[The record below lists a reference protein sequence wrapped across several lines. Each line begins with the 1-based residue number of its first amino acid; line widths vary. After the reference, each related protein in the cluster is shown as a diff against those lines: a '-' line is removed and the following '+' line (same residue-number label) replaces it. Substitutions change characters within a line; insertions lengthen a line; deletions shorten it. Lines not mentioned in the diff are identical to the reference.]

1 MACSPICC
9 NTCGVTFSVVWV
21 LIAISGYPYAET
33 NDMNAQH
40 KQSEREH
47 LDRVVASNRKA
58 RHDYTII
65 DVVEAGIVLLGS
77 EVKSVRSGQ
86 VQLAD
91 AYAHVVNGEMWLDG
105 IHIASYEF
113 AHGVGAHEPMR
124 RRKLLLHREQIR
136 RMQDRINKE
145 RLTIV
150 PLEVRFSKGRVKVDI
165 ALAKGRQKAD
175 RRQAI
180 AKKESELEMR
190 REAGRQKK
198 QGQ

>member
-1 MACSPICC
+1 MAEKKSDE
-9 NTCGVTFSVVWV
+9 NEK
-21 LIAISGYPYAET
+21 LI
-33 NDMNAQH
+33 
-40 KQSEREH
+40 
-47 LDRVVASNRKA
+47 ASNRKA
-58 RHDYTII
+58 RHDYTIL

-91 AYAHVVNGEMWLDG
+91 AYAHVIGSEMWLDG
-105 IHIASYEF
+105 MHIAPYSF
-113 AHGVGAHEPMR
+113 AVGGGAHDPMR
-124 RRKLLLHREQIR
+124 RRKLLLHSEQIR
-136 RMQDRINKE
+136 RMKDRMAKE
-145 RLTIV
+145 RLTAV

-190 REAGRQKK
+190 REAGRNRK
-198 QGQ
+198 QSQQM

>member
-1 MACSPICC
+1 
-9 NTCGVTFSVVWV
+9 
-21 LIAISGYPYAET
+21 
-33 NDMNAQH
+33 MNAQN
-40 KQSEREH
+40 KQNEREH

-58 RHDYTII
+58 RHDYTIV

-105 IHIASYEF
+105 IHISSYAF

-150 PLEVRFSKGRVKVDI
+150 PLRSALQQRSREGGHCTGQGSDRKPIDVKPLPKRNLNLKCAARPV
-165 ALAKGRQKAD
+165 AKRNKA
-175 RRQAI
+175 I
-180 AKKESELEMR
+180 TPE
-190 REAGRQKK
+190 
-198 QGQ
+198 

>member
-1 MACSPICC
+1 
-9 NTCGVTFSVVWV
+9 
-21 LIAISGYPYAET
+21 
-33 NDMNAQH
+33 MNAQN
-40 KQSEREH
+40 KQNEREH

-58 RHDYTII
+58 RHDYTIV

-105 IHIASYEF
+105 IHISSYAF

-180 AKKESELEMR
+180 AKKEPELEMR

-198 QGQ
+198 QGNNS

>member
-1 MACSPICC
+1 M
-9 NTCGVTFSVVWV
+9 
-21 LIAISGYPYAET
+21 
-33 NDMNAQH
+33 M
-40 KQSEREH
+40 KQQDESHIMKNPEDPENNR
-47 LDRVVASNRKA
+47 LLASNRKA
-58 RHDYTII
+58 RHDYDVI

-77 EVKSVRSGQ
+77 EVKSIRSGE
-86 VQLAD
+86 VQIAD
-91 AYAHVVNGEMWLDG
+91 AYAHASNGEMWLDG
-105 IHIASYEF
+105 IHISSYAF

-165 ALAKGRQKAD
+165 ALAKGRQKSD

-198 QGQ
+198 QGNNS